1 MAEIQ
6 QVDVA
11 RLAWVDMNNGT
22 ETIFKP
28 TDCNISRVTLKPSSP
43 ILILVYMYYTTQ
55 SQSTDMPLIVGR
67 YSTYSQAMF
76 HQHLALLVFIGWVW
90 TGVSANI
97 SVGQHAVE
105 CQLTYRHVN

>member
-28 TDCNISRVTLKPSSP
+28 TDCNISRVALKPSSP

-67 YSTYSQAMF
+67 YSTDIWHSLYWLSVDWCIG
-76 HQHLALLVFIGWVW
+76 QHIGRS
-90 TGVSANI
+90 TRGRVSADI
-97 SVGQHAVE
+97 SIDMSIWQSRVD
-105 CQLTYRHVN
+105 